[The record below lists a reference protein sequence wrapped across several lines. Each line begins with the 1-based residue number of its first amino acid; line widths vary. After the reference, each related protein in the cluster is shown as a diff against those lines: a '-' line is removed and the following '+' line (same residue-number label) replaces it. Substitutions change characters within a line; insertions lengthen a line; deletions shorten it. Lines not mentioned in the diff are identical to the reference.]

1 MVIFECV
8 KQERFPK
15 RHQEDIL
22 KKMSSKS
29 SEEASQMGEA
39 EINSNFALN
48 FGQIPMRIMEQTIYG
63 F

>member
-1 MVIFECV
+1 MT
-8 KQERFPK
+8 
-15 RHQEDIL
+15 
-22 KKMSSKS
+22 SKS

-48 FGQIPMRIMEQTIYG
+48 FGQIPMGIMEQTIYG